1 MNKFRFLSK
10 IFLLIIF
17 VSIFA
22 FSANAQKRRTTRKP
36 AAKTMTSTNTPT
48 TGALVKEGAAKV
60 AVQIKN
66 LTKFIYNLGAVARA
80 IEDLD
85 KEIAAGRGSSNA
97 RSLNA
102 KNKAAVLTTIENLRA
117 GLVALEVEFRAKPE
131 LRQYNSNLLGI
142 ADLSA
147 QTEDLAAAGRITDS
161 GNVLLEIVEKLTDTL
176 AAMP

>member
-10 IFLLIIF
+10 IFLPL
-17 VSIFA
+17 VCLALFA
-22 FSANAQKRRTTRKP
+22 VSANAQKRRPSRKP
-36 AAKTMTSTNTPT
+36 SAKTTTTAPSTN
-48 TGALVKEGAAKV
+48 ALVKEGAAKV

-97 RSLNA
+97 RALNT
-102 KNKAAVLTTIENLRA
+102 KNKQAVLTTIGNLRA